1 MKVLVLGGCGIQ
13 GRTALYDLAADGQV
27 SEVICADARFE
38 TLSKIQP
45 FTNMEKITTIAID
58 ATNGADLFN
67 VIKQADVAIDLLP
80 KEFADPVN
88 EAALAA
94 KVSVVNTN
102 YMYDPGEM
110 DDRAK
115 AAGMAIMGSAFICE
129 FVAGGINAIPRG
141 QWEAGTASGLSW
153 IQQLRLVIIPQAMKV
168 ILPPLVG
175 QYVLL
180 IKDTSVVSVIG
191 VMELT
196 RVGWVTVVR
205 IPEGLMVFSLVGA
218 LYFVISYPL
227 ILLSNY
233 LERRMA
239 G

>member
-1 MKVLVLGGCGIQ
+1 MMAFYFSRLMEIFPFFLKGLWMTVQIAFISLVTCTLLGFILGIFRAGSNKVLRKLIGVYVSFVRGTPFVVQVFIIFFILPEWGIQ
-13 GRTALYDLAADGQV
+13 LKA
-27 SEVICADARFE
+27 F
-38 TLSKIQP
+38 P
-45 FTNMEKITTIAID
+45 
-58 ATNGADLFN
+58 
-67 VIKQADVAIDLLP
+67 
-80 KEFADPVN
+80 
-88 EAALAA
+88 AALLA
-94 KVSVVNTN
+94 
-102 YMYDPGEM
+102 
-110 DDRAK
+110 
-115 AAGMAIMGSAFICE
+115 MAIMGSAFICE
-129 FVAGGINAIPRG
+129 IVAGGISSIPRG
-141 QWEAGTASGLSW
+141 QWEAAASSGLTLV
-153 IQQLRLVIIPQAMKV
+153 QQLRLVIVPQAMKV

-233 LERRMA
+233 LERKMA
-239 G
+239 V

>member
-1 MKVLVLGGCGIQ
+1 MMAFYFSRLVEIFPFFLKGLWMTTQIAFISLFTCTILGFVLGILRSGKNKIIKRLIGVYVSFVRGTPFVVQIFIVFFIFPEWGIQ
-13 GRTALYDLAADGQV
+13 LKAF
-27 SEVICADARFE
+27 S
-38 TLSKIQP
+38 
-45 FTNMEKITTIAID
+45 
-58 ATNGADLFN
+58 
-67 VIKQADVAIDLLP
+67 
-80 KEFADPVN
+80 
-88 EAALAA
+88 AALLA
-94 KVSVVNTN
+94 
-102 YMYDPGEM
+102 MG
-110 DDRAK
+110 
-115 AAGMAIMGSAFICE
+115 IMGSAFICE
-129 FVAGGINAIPRG
+129 IVSGGISAISKG
-141 QWEAGTASGLSW
+141 QWEAGTASGLTL
-153 IQQLRLVIIPQAMKV
+153 IQQLRLVVIPQAMRV

-196 RVGWVTVVR
+196 RVGWVTVMR

-239 G
+239 V